1 MPMAFTSQILSTSI
15 STKQMSEKYIPHT
28 VRSVSLYHSERLKK
42 TPKKSSAIIITGT
55 TRRPAQ

>member
-1 MPMAFTSQILSTSI
+1 MPRTSHTFSPSI
-15 STKQMSEKYIPHT
+15 SAKQKSEKYMPQT

-55 TRRPAQ
+55 TRRPLQ